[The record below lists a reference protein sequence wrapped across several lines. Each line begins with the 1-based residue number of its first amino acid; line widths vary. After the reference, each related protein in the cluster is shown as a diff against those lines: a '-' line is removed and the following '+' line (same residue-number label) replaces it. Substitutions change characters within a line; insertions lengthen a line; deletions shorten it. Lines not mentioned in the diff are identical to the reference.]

1 MALSGRGR
9 EPGNRRRRRKNFSGE
24 IAGMADGEGH
34 HHQLSAYTFGGSCD
48 ADWGMEAAATKK
60 NSDWR
65 RPASGEANRELD
77 DRGGEPLR
85 ADRMHSG
92 GNCWNS

>member
-9 EPGNRRRRRKNFSGE
+9 EPGNRRRRRKSFSGE
-24 IAGMADGEGH
+24 IAGMAGGEERH
-34 HHQLSAYTFGGSCD
+34 DQLSAYTFGGSCD
-48 ADWGMEAAATKK
+48 ADQRVEAAATKK
-60 NSDWR
+60 DSDWR
-65 RPASGEANRELD
+65 RPASGEAAGDLEY
-77 DRGGEPLR
+77 RGGEPLR